1 MADKLFKQHSTT
13 VKPFQESTALITTGT
28 CRICRHSMYPGLAVL
43 LGSWL
48 SFLVVPVFA
57 VVMELCFVRVEERML
72 EKKSGKSWLAYK
84 QRVRRWI

>member
-1 MADKLFKQHSTT
+1 
-13 VKPFQESTALITTGT
+13 
-28 CRICRHSMYPGLAVL
+28 MYPGLAVL